1 MRPLADPFR
10 DKFGGLP
17 CGGIGIQRLRFFVAN
32 DAALFTATMG
42 GFRNLPVVGC
52 DRKNGLVEA
61 RGGRCVVRVAEAL
74 KLGLLAGA
82 LCHADLFIGDVFEM
96 EIAAS

>member
-1 MRPLADPFR
+1 M
-10 DKFGGLP
+10 
-17 CGGIGIQRLRFFVAN
+17 
-32 DAALFTATMG
+32 
-42 GFRNLPVVGC
+42 VGC
-52 DRKNGLVEA
+52 DRKNGSVEA